1 MQQSHCT
8 PFLIFRFFLCEQ
20 NKIQTMQPI
29 LRTLNIYLADDDE
42 ADCLLFK
49 EALAALPVTAN
60 LTIVHNGEQLLNLLS
75 QDGNVLPDVLFL
87 DLNMPRK
94 NGFAALG
101 QIKRDEK
108 LLNLPVIVFSSEN
121 DQEKVKVVFRNAAH
135 YYIQKPTKFSELKK
149 VIYKALSIIAE
160 GNAPLPKQTNFMLTS
175 DVNSTSDES
184 TP

>member
-1 MQQSHCT
+1 MKT
-8 PFLIFRFFLCEQ
+8 TA
-20 NKIQTMQPI
+20 KIQRIT
-29 LRTLNIYLADDDE
+29 RKLNIYLADDDQ

-49 EALAALPVTAN
+49 KALEELPVTVC
-60 LTIVHNGEQLLNLLS
+60 LTTVNDGEQLIDLLN
-75 QDGNVLPDVLFL
+75 QEGKILPDLLFL

-108 LLNLPVIVFSSEN
+108 LLNLPVIVFSNEN
-121 DQEKVKVVFRNAAH
+121 DKEKVKVVFRDAAH
-135 YYIQKPTKFSELKK
+135 YFIQKPTKFSELKE
-149 VIYKALSIIAE
+149 VIYKALSLIAE

-184 TP
+184 TS